1 MLLITGYIGLGKH
14 SKLIAIVIFIWGGWM
29 CWEHYWEGRLKCSW
43 RTLSGR
49 NCLQAQENVFSC
61 FIFYGQS
68 ALYWSCLSLVSTTR
82 IDFQG
87 SAHHLLLYWEQTF
100 LLLSFSPYLS
110 PSISSYPSFLFCA
123 CPPLKLY
130 LALLPFLNDHKI
142 KNLIL
147 FSPLSSYV
155 TLDRRQR
162 FAQSCLTLCDP
173 TDCSLPGSSV
183 HGVLQARVL
192 EWVVIPFS
200 RGSSRP
206 RDQTWFSHI

>member
-1 MLLITGYIGLGKH
+1 MCFSVLFFMDRVLCTDHVFPLCQPPGQTFREVHTTFCYIEN
-14 SKLIAIVIFIWGGWM
+14 KL
-29 CWEHYWEGRLKCSW
+29 
-43 RTLSGR
+43 
-49 NCLQAQENVFSC
+49 FSC
-61 FIFYGQS
+61 FHS
-68 ALYWSCLSLVSTTR
+68 LPTCLPRSLPT
-82 IDFQG
+82 
-87 SAHHLLLYWEQTF
+87 
-100 LLLSFSPYLS
+100 LLS
-110 PSISSYPSFLFCA
+110 SFVP

-155 TLDRRQR
+155 TSDRRQR

-173 TDCSLPGSSV
+173 TDCGLPGSSV
-183 HGVLQARVL
+183 HGILQARVL

-206 RDQTWFSHI
+206 RARTWFSHIKADSLAYSSFPYFSFLTYNIGMLTITKFFFFCKD